1 MDRAGD
7 GAGQDAA
14 GDDAG
19 DRAVQPHGDA
29 LPG

>member
-19 DRAVQPHGDA
+19 DRAVQPLGDA
-29 LPG
+29 PPG